1 MSPKDI
7 VDSHYH
13 SDDYYEV
20 GREKIREFARAVQNF
35 HPAHWDDAAAHALGY
50 RGLIAPPTFASSVAS
65 HAQRAMFRDATAG
78 YDPSQLLHL
87 EQELHLHRP
96 VVAVDRLTA
105 DLAVESLRRAET
117 GDIIVVTTVFSDQ
130 QGASVQTVHTTLVA
144 RRGAAAD
151 DAVRAAEALA
161 MQDLAAPVPGP
172 REVTRPLPSQQTP
185 ALSAPDPGRR
195 SRLEIAAG
203 QRLPARSYTLSR
215 GELVNY
221 AGVSGDNNPIHWSD
235 DVSRRAGLDTVV
247 AHGMLTMGLAAGYV
261 TDWLDDPSRVLEYT
275 VRFTNPTYVD
285 SRRPTE
291 LEFTGRVHSVD
302 PTAGTAVIA
311 LAAESNGADVFG
323 HATAKIR
330 L

>member
-7 VDSHYH
+7 VDSHYR

-35 HPAHWDDAAAHALGY
+35 HPAHWDEAAALALGY
-50 RGLIAPPTFASSVAS
+50 RGLIVPPTFASSVAS
-65 HAQRAMFRDATAG
+65 LAQRAMFREATAG

-96 VVAVDRLTA
+96 VVAGDRLTA

-117 GDIIVVTTVFSDQ
+117 GDIIVVMTVFRDQ
-130 QGASVQTVHTTLVA
+130 GGDPVQTVHTTLVA
-144 RRGAAAD
+144 RRGATAD
-151 DAVRAAEALA
+151 DVVRAAAALA
-161 MQDLAAPVPGP
+161 MQDLAAPVGEP
-172 REVTRPLPSQQTP
+172 RAITRPLSSRQPPVP
-185 ALSAPDPGRR
+185 APGMR
-195 SRLEIAAG
+195 SPLELAAG
-203 QRLPARSYTLSR
+203 QHLPARSYRLTR

-235 DVSRRAGLDTVV
+235 DVSHRAGLDTVV
-247 AHGMLTMGLAAGYV
+247 AHGMLTMGLAAGYL
-261 TDWLDDPSRVLEYT
+261 TAWLDDPSRIVEYT

-291 LEFTGRVHSVD
+291 LEFTGRVQSVD
-302 PTAGTAVIA
+302 SSAETAVVA
-311 LAAESNGADVFG
+311 LTAQSNGAPVFG
-323 HATAKIR
+323 HATTTIR

>member
-65 HAQRAMFRDATAG
+65 LAQRAMFREAIAG

-96 VVAVDRLTA
+96 VVAGDRLTA

-117 GDIIVVTTVFSDQ
+117 GDIIVVTTVFSDHR
-130 QGASVQTVHTTLVA
+130 GAPVQTAHTTLVA
-144 RRGAAAD
+144 RRGPAAD
-151 DAVRAAEALA
+151 NAVRAAEALA
-161 MQDLAAPVPGP
+161 MQNLAAPVPEP
-172 REVTRPLPSQQTP
+172 RKITRPLSSPQPKP
-185 ALSAPDPGRR
+185 AAPDPATRTP
-195 SRLEIAAG
+195 LELAAG
-203 QRLPARSYTLSR
+203 QRLPARSYRLTR
-215 GELVNY
+215 GEVVNY

-235 DVSRRAGLDTVV
+235 DVSRRAGLDSVV
-247 AHGMLTMGLAAGYV
+247 AHGMLTMGLAAGYL
-261 TDWLDDPSRVLEYT
+261 TEWLDDPSRVLEYT
-275 VRFTNPTYVD
+275 VRFTNLTYVD
-285 SRRPTE
+285 PDGPTE
-291 LEFTGRVHSVD
+291 LELTGRVRSVD
-302 PTAGTAVIA
+302 SAAGTAVVA
-311 LAAESNGADVFG
+311 LTAESNGADVFG
-323 HATAKIR
+323 HATARIR